1 MSRTNCINCGAAKDI
16 DEIKCPFC
24 GTTYFDMT
32 AIDLDEGTPVALSV
46 RKGDFVFQMLARPEL
61 QSISMEDEIATG
73 VGWCG
78 EPILQFTRS
87 RTVTAGL
94 NFIALPRRREG
105 CSPELIRVKRTALG
119 KQEGQG

>member
-61 QSISMEDEIATG
+61 ESISIEDETATALG
-73 VGWCG
+73 QYGNPLVR
-78 EPILQFTRS
+78 IVNS

-94 NFIALPRRREG
+94 NFKAIPRRHEG
-105 CSPELIRVKRTALG
+105 WKPVLFRITHTVSGL
-119 KQEGQG
+119 

>member
-46 RKGDFVFQMLARPEL
+46 RKGDFVFQMLAKPEL
-61 QSISMEDEIATG
+61 KSISVEDEIAPRA
-73 VGWCG
+73 GWRV
-78 EPILQFTRS
+78 EPLLESTRS
-87 RTVTAGL
+87 RIVTAGL
-94 NFIALPRRREG
+94 NFIAIPRRRED
-105 CSPELIRVKRTALG
+105 CSPELLRVKRTALG
-119 KQEGQG
+119 KQEEQG